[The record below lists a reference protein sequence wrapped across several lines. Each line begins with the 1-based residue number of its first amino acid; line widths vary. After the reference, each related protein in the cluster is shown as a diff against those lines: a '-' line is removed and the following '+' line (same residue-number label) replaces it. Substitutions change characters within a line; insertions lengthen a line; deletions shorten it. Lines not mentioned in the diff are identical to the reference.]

1 MQNVLSG
8 YQTLVL
14 QGIVF
19 LKEGGI
25 KMIYR
30 CKNCG
35 KEISLFEIDFEGE
48 AFCECGGMEM
58 IFLRT
63 GEMEIRE

>member
-1 MQNVLSG
+1 
-8 YQTLVL
+8 
-14 QGIVF
+14 
-19 LKEGGI
+19 
-25 KMIYR
+25 MIYR

-35 KEISLFEIDFEGE
+35 KEISLFEIDFEGD

-63 GEMEIRE
+63 DENYKPKEVA